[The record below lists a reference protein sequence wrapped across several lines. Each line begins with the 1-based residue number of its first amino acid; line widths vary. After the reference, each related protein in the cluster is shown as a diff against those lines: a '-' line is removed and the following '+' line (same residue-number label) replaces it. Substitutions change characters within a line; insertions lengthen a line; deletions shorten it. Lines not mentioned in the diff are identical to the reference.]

1 MGVSQK
7 SSAAT
12 AAAPAGRGPS
22 QHAAEHDHGSDH
34 VHGPDHGSADHKHGE
49 DGDPSHEH
57 GGIFGERTE
66 LIFALAC
73 GLVVGSGSA
82 IEKLTATPE
91 RLAFA
96 CSIAAYGFGGGS
108 NEHTS
113 ELQSLIPL
121 AYHDLCLSKKIVIKR

>member
-1 MGVSQK
+1 MRVEFKRSQTSIDLIRKALADMGVSQK

-66 LIFALAC
+66 LIFALLC
-73 GLVVGSGSA
+73 GLVLGTGYA
-82 IEKLTATPE
+82 IEKRPE
-91 RLAFA
+91 
-96 CSIAAYGFGGGS
+96 
-108 NEHTS
+108 EHTS
-113 ELQSLIPL
+113 ELQSLMRISY
-121 AYHDLCLSKKIVIKR
+121 AVFCLQKKK

>member
-12 AAAPAGRGPS
+12 AAAPAGRGSS

-49 DGDPSHEH
+49 DGEPSHEH

-66 LIFALAC
+66 LLFALLC
-73 GLVVGSGSA
+73 GLVLGTGYA
-82 IEKLTATPE
+82 IEKLTAADRKST
-91 RLAFA
+91 RLN
-96 CSIAAYGFGGGS
+96 SS
-108 NEHTS
+108 H
-113 ELQSLIPL
+113 
-121 AYHDLCLSKKIVIKR
+121 

>member
-1 MGVSQK
+1 MRVEFKRSQTSIDLIRKALADMGVSQK

-66 LIFALAC
+66 LIFAL
-73 GLVVGSGSA
+73 LRS
-82 IEKLTATPE
+82 E
-91 RLAFA
+91 
-96 CSIAAYGFGGGS
+96 
-108 NEHTS
+108 EHTS
-113 ELQSLIPL
+113 ELQSLMRISY
-121 AYHDLCLSKKIVIKR
+121 AVFCLKQKKKLT

>member
-66 LIFALAC
+66 LIFALLR
-73 GLVVGSGSA
+73 GLVLGTDRKRSV
-82 IEKLTATPE
+82 
-91 RLAFA
+91 
-96 CSIAAYGFGGGS
+96 YGKSVSVRVDLGGGS
-108 NEHTS
+108 LLH
-113 ELQSLIPL
+113 
-121 AYHDLCLSKKIVIKR
+121 KKNSNSNKQTNQ